1 MKQKIVGNWKMNCTQ
16 TESQNLINELLKNN
30 FSDNTEIVVCP
41 PFVSL
46 ETVGKLL
53 ENSQIK
59 LGAQNV
65 SEFDKGAYTGE
76 VSVEMLKSYNCNYC
90 IVGHSERR
98 QYFGE
103 TNKKV
108 NLKSKKL
115 IASDLIPIICVGETL
130 SERENGKVDEVIVNQ
145 ITEGLENFSEIEISK
160 SIIAYEP
167 VWAIGTGKTATPEM
181 ANDVHKIIRNSISK
195 IFNHQI
201 SSSISILYGGSVKGD
216 NAAELLSQSDINGAL
231 VGGAALKSSE
241 FVQII
246 NSAK

>member
-1 MKQKIVGNWKMNCTQ
+1 MNCTQ